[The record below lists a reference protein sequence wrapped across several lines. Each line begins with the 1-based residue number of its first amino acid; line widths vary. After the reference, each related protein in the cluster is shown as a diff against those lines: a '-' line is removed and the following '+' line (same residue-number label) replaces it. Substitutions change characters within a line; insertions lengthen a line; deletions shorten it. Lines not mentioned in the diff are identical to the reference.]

1 MANEVADT
9 LDKARALIE
18 KGWIQGAYAFE
29 GCYCALGAIEA
40 AAQAFTWRD
49 VPLVLAPLELAV
61 GRKAGIGNNEIA
73 GWNDDPERTQ
83 AEVVQA
89 FKEAAALARAGAL

>member
-1 MANEVADT
+1 MANDVAET

-18 KGWIQGAYAFE
+18 KGWIQQSYSFNGR
-29 GCYCALGAIEA
+29 YCTLGAIEA
-40 AAQAFTWRD
+40 AANVDCWRE
-49 VPLVLAPLELAV
+49 VPEVLAPLEAV
-61 GRKAGIGNNEIA
+61 IGRPAGVGKGHIA
-73 GWNDDPERTQ
+73 GWNDNPKRTQ